1 MERSYDN
8 VVKSINHL
16 RILHETFLKRENHE
30 NEDDYKI
37 YSENSKK
44 LTNLFSLPEVELYKQ
59 LYNEKSR
66 QMILADIIEY
76 IFLARGFFFISEGS
90 NSQDKKKIKK
100 ELFIKS
106 ILYFVNLLMTYESM
120 TVDNKIRK
128 IFLEKLSEEIPELND
143 EELFK
148 TLKGFNGKVGLTE
161 KESDADKKLNK
172 YFDKILPKTAGGL
185 WHELLVYLFLLRNN
199 LGYIVP
205 LLLTQKFMSGKD
217 ILVPPDFLIIT
228 KDKNIYGI
236 EVGIKKEIQSGSFSL
251 MTNIPTATIDTINS
265 RCSDRC
271 PICKKW
277 IPFCDYVIENY
288 SNLDNVMGLK
298 SEIKCLE
305 KCNKFSKKDVLEGKC
320 PYAKYSRGPTKKI
333 NHKFANNLH
342 YHYKCVL
349 ANINKKEKDFLIKA
363 EDSTAI
369 KTHFPYY
376 AGLEMLNKN

>member
-1 MERSYDN
+1 MERAYDN
-8 VVKSINHL
+8 VIKSINHL
-16 RILHETFLKRENHE
+16 KILHDTFLKKENYE
-30 NEDDYKI
+30 KEEDYTI
-37 YSENSKK
+37 YLENSEK
-44 LTNLFSLPEVELYKQ
+44 LKTILSLPEVELYKQ

-76 IFLARGFFFISEGS
+76 IFLSRGFFFISEGT
-90 NSQDKKKIKK
+90 NSGDKKKEKK

-106 ILYFVNLLMTYESM
+106 VLYFVNLLMIYETM
-120 TVDNKIRK
+120 TIDNKIRK
-128 IFLEKLSEEIPELND
+128 KFLENLSKTITEIKD
-143 EELFK
+143 EELFEK
-148 TLKGFNGKVGLTE
+148 LKEFEGKVGLTE
-161 KESDADKKLNK
+161 KESDADKELNK
-172 YFDKILPKTAGGL
+172 YFDRILPKTAGGL
-185 WHELLVYLFLLRNN
+185 WHELLVYIFLLRNN

-228 KDKNIYGI
+228 KDKDIYGI

-277 IPFCDYVIENY
+277 ITFCDYIIENY
-288 SNLDNVMGLK
+288 ADLGNILDSK
-298 SEIKCLE
+298 SEIKCIE
-305 KCNKFSKKDVLEGKC
+305 KCNKFSKEDIIKGKC
-320 PYAKYSRGPTKKI
+320 PYSKYSRNSTKKI
-333 NHKFANNLH
+333 NHKFTDGLH

-349 ANINKKEKDFLIKA
+349 ESLSKEDKEKLIEA

-369 KTHFPYY
+369 KTHYPYY
-376 AGLEMLNKN
+376 AGLEMLNKA